1 MAILISFDIDGTM
14 EFGDPP
20 GGITLDM
27 VRRAQQMGYLIGS
40 CSDRPPSAQQ
50 ALWEKH
56 DIQADFVVAKHLL
69 SDVKAQFEAEEYL
82 HIGDRDTD
90 QQYAERAGFRFFWTH
105 EGVHE
110 PWLDSAENPLGDNP
124 EER

>member
-56 DIQADFVVAKHLL
+56 DIRADFVAPKHGL
-69 SDVKAQFEAEEYL
+69 DEVKSRFEADEYV

-90 QQYAERAGFRFFWTH
+90 QQFAERAGFRFFWAYDAI
-105 EGVHE
+105 HE
-110 PWLDSAENPLGDNP
+110 PWLTLGDAQDLP
-124 EER
+124 